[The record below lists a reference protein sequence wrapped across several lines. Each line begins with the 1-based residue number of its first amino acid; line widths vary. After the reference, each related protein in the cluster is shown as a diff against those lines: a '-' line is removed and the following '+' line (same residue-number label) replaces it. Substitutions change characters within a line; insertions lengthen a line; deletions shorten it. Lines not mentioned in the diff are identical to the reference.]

1 MLLVEGLQIRY
12 MLTTFTEKT
21 ELSHISSR
29 EITIALAGN
38 PNAGKSVV
46 FNQLTGGNQ
55 IIGNW
60 PGKTVERTEGWIKYR
75 GRRIRIVDLPGIYS
89 LSTYTEEELIAREF
103 IISGTP
109 DVIINVI
116 DASLLER
123 SLFLT
128 LQLLEME
135 RPLLLA
141 VNQLDVAESKGLKTD
156 INTLSKILGV
166 PAIGVIATKGIGL
179 NRLLTTAI
187 ELAEKKK
194 TIIPPTYGGE
204 IEQSII
210 ELVKSLDEVYPE
222 YPTRWLAIKILEKDE
237 WIRQLNIPREIL
249 DRAEEI
255 RVEIE
260 KTHRESIE
268 IVISSERYALA
279 SRIARSSQFYEK
291 RKKTFLE
298 NLDAVLLHP
307 ILGYISML
315 LFLLTAFMTL
325 FKIGE
330 IGSSL
335 LERLF
340 SNLDVLF
347 RNVSISDILRGLLFD
362 GILNGFVSG
371 ITIALPYILPFYI
384 FLSFLENSGYLA
396 RIAFLT
402 DSIMH
407 KLGLHGKGVIP
418 IIMGYG
424 CNVPAILGT
433 RILESRR
440 ERIIASFLSMLI
452 PCSARTVVILGLVG
466 IFLGIKWAFFI
477 YILDLIIIY
486 IVGLFMNR
494 YYPGETPGLIME
506 VPDLRIPVLRPTL
519 RQSWFRIKEFLYV
532 ALPYIVLG
540 SVLLEVIKLLG
551 WFDAINK
558 ILSPVVVD
566 WLGLPLIT
574 GIVLIFGVLRKE
586 LTLILL
592 STFSGT
598 TNFSL
603 ILNPRQMFV
612 FSLFVTLYVP
622 CLATIASLRKEL
634 GRFTAFILVLLEILL
649 ALLIAGIMNHLWIY
663 IVS

>member
-1 MLLVEGLQIRY
+1 MLKKSTSRSLD
-12 MLTTFTEKT
+12 
-21 ELSHISSR
+21 SHISKK

-60 PGKTVERTEGWIKYR
+60 PGKTVERTEGWIRYR
-75 GRRIRIVDLPGIYS
+75 DRRIRIVDLPGIYS

-103 IISGTP
+103 IISGIP

-135 RPLLLA
+135 KPLVLA

-156 INTLSKILGV
+156 IDALSKLLSI
-166 PAIGVIATKGIGL
+166 PAVGVIATRGTGL
-179 NRLLTTAI
+179 NKLLTVAI
-187 ELAEKKK
+187 ESADKQDSVA
-194 TIIPPTYGGE
+194 PPLYGGE
-204 IEQSII
+204 IEQSIE
-210 ELVKSLDEVYPE
+210 ELEKILDNAYPE
-222 YPTRWLAIKILEKDE
+222 YPVRWLAIKIIENDEDIKRLHLPEEVLERADV
-237 WIRQLNIPREIL
+237 IRRRLEETHGEPIEVIL
-249 DRAEEI
+249 
-255 RVEIE
+255 
-260 KTHRESIE
+260 
-268 IVISSERYALA
+268 SSERYALA
-279 SRIARSSQFYEK
+279 SRIARTSQRYEVG
-291 RKKTFLE
+291 RKTLLQR
-298 NLDAVLLHP
+298 LDSVLLHP
-307 ILGYISML
+307 VFGYISMGFF
-315 LFLLTAFMTL
+315 LFVAFIVL
-325 FKIGE
+325 FKIGS

-335 LERLF
+335 LEGLF
-340 SNLDVLF
+340 SRLAPMVNSLALPETVKELLWD
-347 RNVSISDILRGLLFD
+347 GLLS
-362 GILNGFVSG
+362 GIISG

-402 DSIMH
+402 DNIMH
-407 KLGLHGKGVIP
+407 KLGLHGKGAIP

-440 ERIIASFLSMLI
+440 ERVIASLLATLI

-466 IFLGIKWAFFI
+466 AFMGLKWAFVI
-477 YILDLIIIY
+477 YLLDLV
-486 IVGLFMNR
+486 IVYMAGFLMNR

-506 VPDLRIPVLRPTL
+506 VPDIRIPPLKPSL
-519 RQSWFRIKEFLYV
+519 RQSWFRIKEFLYI
-532 ALPYIVLG
+532 ALPYIMLG
-540 SVLLEVIKLLG
+540 SVILELIKIFG
-551 WFDAINK
+551 WFDTINR
-558 ILSPVVVD
+558 ILSPVIVN
-566 WLGLPLIT
+566 WLGLPPIT
-574 GIVLIFGVLRKE
+574 GVVLIFGLLRKE

-598 TNFSL
+598 TNFST

-612 FSLFVTLYVP
+612 FSFFVTLYVP
-622 CLATIASLRKEL
+622 CLATVAALKKEL
-634 GRFTAFILVLLEILL
+634 GNITSTLIVIGEILISLIL
-649 ALLIAGIMNHLWIY
+649 AGLLNHIWIY
-663 IVS
+663 MAG

>member
-1 MLLVEGLQIRY
+1 
-12 MLTTFTEKT
+12 MLTTSESKSID
-21 ELSHISSR
+21 SHISKR

-60 PGKTVERTEGWIKYR
+60 PGKTVERTEGWIRYR

-135 RPLLLA
+135 KPLVLA
-141 VNQLDVAESKGLKTD
+141 VNQLDVAESKGLRTD
-156 INTLSKILGV
+156 IDALSRLLGV
-166 PAIGVIATKGIGL
+166 PAVGVIATKGTGL

-187 ELAEKKK
+187 DLVDRQNN
-194 TIIPPTYGGE
+194 IVPPLYGGE
-204 IEQSII
+204 IEESIEEI
-210 ELVKSLDEVYPE
+210 VGILNGLYPE
-222 YPTRWLAIKILEKDE
+222 YPTRWLAIKVIENDEDIKRLNLPEEVQRKAEIIRKRLEE
-237 WIRQLNIPREIL
+237 THGEP
-249 DRAEEI
+249 
-255 RVEIE
+255 IE
-260 KTHRESIE
+260 
-268 IVISSERYALA
+268 VVLSSERYALA
-279 SRIARSSQFYEK
+279 SRIAKSAQYYEK
-291 RKKTFLE
+291 SKKTLTQT
-298 NLDAVLLHP
+298 LDSILLHP
-307 ILGYISML
+307 ILGYISMG
-315 LFLLTAFMTL
+315 LFLFIAFITL
-325 FKIGE
+325 FKIGA
-330 IGSSL
+330 IGSAF
-335 LERLF
+335 LESLF
-340 SNLDVLF
+340 SRLSPLIEG
-347 RNVSISDILRGLLFD
+347 ISLSETFKELIWNGLISGL
-362 GILNGFVSG
+362 VSG

-402 DSIMH
+402 DNIMH
-407 KLGLHGKGVIP
+407 KLGLHGKGTIP

-440 ERIIASFLSMLI
+440 ERIIASLLATLI

-466 IFLGIKWAFFI
+466 IFMGLKWALLI
-477 YILDLIIIY
+477 YVLDLVIIY

-506 VPDLRIPVLRPTL
+506 VPDIRIPVLKPTL
-519 RQSWFRIKEFLYV
+519 RQSWFRIKEFLYI
-532 ALPYIVLG
+532 ALPYIMLG
-540 SVLLEVIKLLG
+540 SVVLELIKILG
-551 WFDAINK
+551 WFDTINK
-558 ILSPVVVD
+558 ILSPVIVN
-566 WLGLPLIT
+566 WLGLPPIT
-574 GIVLIFGVLRKE
+574 GVVLIFGLLRKE

-598 TNFSL
+598 TNFSM

-612 FSLFVTLYVP
+612 FSFFVTLYIP
-622 CLATIASLRKEL
+622 CLATVAALKKEL
-634 GRFTAFILVLLEILL
+634 GSFTSTILVIGEILISLFL
-649 ALLIAGIMNHLWIY
+649 AGFLNQIWLYL
-663 IVS
+663 VR

>member
-12 MLTTFTEKT
+12 MLTTSSEKAD
-21 ELSHISSR
+21 SHILNR

-60 PGKTVERTEGWIKYR
+60 PGKTVERTEGWIRYR

-135 RPLLLA
+135 KPLVLA

-156 INTLSKILGV
+156 INTLSKLLGV
-166 PAIGVIATKGIGL
+166 PAIGIIATKGTGL

-187 ELAEKKK
+187 ELAEKKERI
-194 TIIPPTYGGE
+194 TPPTYGGE
-204 IEQSII
+204 IEQSIQ
-210 ELVKSLDEVYPE
+210 ELVRTLNEFHQE
-222 YPTRWLAIKILEKDE
+222 YPTRWLAIKLLEKDE
-237 WIRQLNIPREIL
+237 WLKNLNLSKDIL
-249 DRAEEI
+249 NQVEEI
-255 RVEIE
+255 REELERTHKEPIE
-260 KTHRESIE
+260 V
-268 IVISSERYALA
+268 VISSERYALA
-279 SRIARSSQFYEK
+279 SRIARNSQFYEK
-291 RKKTFLE
+291 RKKTILQ
-298 NLDAVLLHP
+298 NLDTILLHP
-307 ILGYISML
+307 VLGYASML
-315 LFLLTAFMTL
+315 TFLFVGFIVL
-325 FKIGE
+325 FKIGA

-335 LERLF
+335 LEHLF
-340 SNLDVLF
+340 SKLEPLIIRIPIPETF
-347 RNVSISDILRGLLFD
+347 RHLLWD
-362 GILNGFVSG
+362 GILSGFISG
-371 ITIALPYILPFYI
+371 VTIALPYILPFYV

-407 KLGLHGKGVIP
+407 KLGLHGKGAIP

-424 CNVPAILGT
+424 CNVPAVLGT

-440 ERIIASFLSMLI
+440 ERIIASFLSTLI

-466 IFLGIKWAFFI
+466 VFLGVKWALLI
-477 YILDLIIIY
+477 YLLDLIIIY
-486 IVGLFMNR
+486 IAGLLMNR

-506 VPDLRIPVLRPTL
+506 VPDLRIPVLKPTL
-519 RQSWFRIKEFLYV
+519 RQTWFRIKEFLYI
-532 ALPYIVLG
+532 ALPYMMLG
-540 SVLLEVIKLLG
+540 SVALELLELLG
-551 WFDAINK
+551 WFSSINRV
-558 ILSPVVVD
+558 LSPVIEY
-566 WLGLPLIT
+566 WLGLPPIT
-574 GIVLIFGVLRKE
+574 GIVLIFGMLRKE

-612 FSLFVTLYVP
+612 FSFFVTLYVP
-622 CLATIASLRKEL
+622 CLATIVALKKEL
-634 GRFTAFILVLLEILL
+634 GNITASILVIMEVILSLLL
-649 ALLIAGIMNHLWIY
+649 AGLLNQFWIY
-663 IVS
+663 IAG

>member
-1 MLLVEGLQIRY
+1 MLLVEGLQTRY
-12 MLTTFTEKT
+12 MLTISSEKAD
-21 ELSHISSR
+21 SHILNK

-60 PGKTVERTEGWIKYR
+60 PGKTVERTEGWMRYK

-109 DVIINVI
+109 DVIVNVI

-135 RPLLLA
+135 KPLVLA

-156 INTLSKILGV
+156 ISVLSKLLGV
-166 PAIGVIATKGIGL
+166 PAVGIIATKGTGL
-179 NRLLTTAI
+179 NRLLTTTI
-187 ELAEKKK
+187 ELVDKKERVV
-194 TIIPPTYGGE
+194 PPTYGGE
-204 IEQSII
+204 IEQSIQ
-210 ELVKSLDEVYPE
+210 ELIRLLDEFYSE
-222 YPTRWLAIKILEKDE
+222 YPTRWLAIKLLEKDE
-237 WIRQLNIPREIL
+237 WLKNLNLPGEIL
-249 DRAEEI
+249 SQAEKI
-255 RVEIE
+255 RLELE
-260 KTHRESIE
+260 KTHKEPIE
-268 IVISSERYALA
+268 VVISSERYALA

-291 RKKTFLE
+291 KRRTILQ
-298 NLDAVLLHP
+298 NLDTILLHP
-307 ILGYISML
+307 VLGYVSML
-315 LFLLTAFMTL
+315 TFLFIGFIVL
-325 FKIGE
+325 FKVGA

-335 LERLF
+335 LEQLF
-340 SNLDVLF
+340 SNLEPLVI
-347 RNVSISDILRGLLFD
+347 SIPLPETLRHLLWD
-362 GILNGFVSG
+362 GILSGFISG
-371 ITIALPYILPFYI
+371 VTIALPYILPFYI

-407 KLGLHGKGVIP
+407 KLGLHGKGTIP

-424 CNVPAILGT
+424 CNVPAVLGT

-440 ERIIASFLSMLI
+440 ERIIASFLSTLI

-466 IFLGIKWAFFI
+466 IFLGVKWALLI
-477 YILDLIIIY
+477 YLLDLVIIY

-506 VPDLRIPVLRPTL
+506 VPDLRIPVLKPTL
-519 RQSWFRIKEFLYV
+519 RQSWFRIKEFLYI
-532 ALPYIVLG
+532 ALPYMILG
-540 SVLLEVIKLLG
+540 SVALELIDLLG
-551 WFDAINK
+551 WSNIINK
-558 ILSPVVVD
+558 ILSPIIEH
-566 WLGLPLIT
+566 WLGLPPIT
-574 GIVLIFGVLRKE
+574 GMVLIFGLLRKE

-603 ILNPRQMFV
+603 VLNPRQMFV
-612 FSLFVTLYVP
+612 FSFFVTLYVP
-622 CLATIASLRKEL
+622 CLATIVVLKKEL
-634 GRFTAFILVLLEILL
+634 GNITASILVIMEVFLSILL
-649 ALLIAGIMNHLWIY
+649 AGLLNQFWLYIAR
-663 IVS
+663 

>member
-1 MLLVEGLQIRY
+1 MPSVEGLQIRY
-12 MLTTFTEKT
+12 MLTTSSEKT
-21 ELSHISSR
+21 ESSYISSR

-60 PGKTVERTEGWIKYR
+60 PGKTVERTEGWVRYR

-135 RPLLLA
+135 RPVLLA
-141 VNQLDVAESKGLKTD
+141 VNQLDVAESKGLRTD
-156 INTLSKILGV
+156 INTLSKLLGV
-166 PAIGVIATKGIGL
+166 PAVGIIATKGTGL

-187 ELAEKKK
+187 ELAEKKER
-194 TIIPPTYGGE
+194 IIPPAYGGE
-204 IEQSII
+204 IEQSIL
-210 ELVKSLDEVYPE
+210 ELTRLLDGIYQE
-222 YPTRWLAIKILEKDE
+222 YPTRWLAIKIIEKDE
-237 WIRQLNIPREIL
+237 WLKNLDIPKSIL
-249 DRAEEI
+249 TRAEEI
-255 RVEIE
+255 REEIE
-260 KTHRESIE
+260 RTHKEPIE
-268 IVISSERYALA
+268 VIVSSERYALA
-279 SRIARSSQFYEK
+279 SRIARSSQYYEK
-291 RKKTFLE
+291 RKKSFLQ
-298 NLDAVLLHP
+298 NLDLVLLHP
-307 ILGYISML
+307 ILGYVSMV
-315 LFLLTAFMTL
+315 LFLFVAFVSL
-325 FKIGE
+325 FKIGA
-330 IGSSL
+330 IGSSF
-335 LERLF
+335 LEELF
-340 SNLDVLF
+340 SHLDPIIK
-347 RNVSISDILRGLLFD
+347 SISIPETLKNLLWD
-362 GILNGFVSG
+362 GILNGFISG
-371 ITIALPYILPFYI
+371 VTIALPYILPFYI

-407 KLGLHGKGVIP
+407 KLGLHGKGAIP

-433 RILESRR
+433 RILESKR

-466 IFLGIKWAFFI
+466 IFLGIKWALVI
-477 YILDLIIIY
+477 YILDLIVIY

-506 VPDLRIPVLRPTL
+506 VPDLRVPVLKPTL

-532 ALPYIVLG
+532 ALPYIILG
-540 SVLLEVIKLLG
+540 SVLLEIIKLLG
-551 WFDAINK
+551 WFNAINR
-558 ILSPVVVD
+558 ILSPIIVN
-566 WLGLPLIT
+566 WLGLPPIT
-574 GIVLIFGVLRKE
+574 GIVLIFGLLRKE

-598 TNFSL
+598 TDFSL
-603 ILNPRQMFV
+603 ILNPRQMFI
-612 FSLFVTLYVP
+612 FSFFVTLYIP

-634 GRFTAFILVLLEILL
+634 GRFTASILVFLEILL
-649 ALLIAGIMNHLWIY
+649 SLLLAGILNHLWIY
-663 IVS
+663 IAS

>member
-1 MLLVEGLQIRY
+1 MLLVEGLQTRY
-12 MLTTFTEKT
+12 MLTISSEKAD
-21 ELSHISSR
+21 SHILNK

-60 PGKTVERTEGWIKYR
+60 PGKTVERTEGWMRYK

-109 DVIINVI
+109 DVIVNVI

-135 RPLLLA
+135 KPLVLA

-156 INTLSKILGV
+156 ISVLSKLLGV
-166 PAIGVIATKGIGL
+166 PAVGIIATKGTGL
-179 NRLLTTAI
+179 NRLLTTTI
-187 ELAEKKK
+187 ELVDKKERVV
-194 TIIPPTYGGE
+194 PPTYGGE
-204 IEQSII
+204 IEQSIQ
-210 ELVKSLDEVYPE
+210 ELIRLLDEFYSE
-222 YPTRWLAIKILEKDE
+222 YPTRWLAIKLLEKDE
-237 WIRQLNIPREIL
+237 WLKNLNLPGEIL
-249 DRAEEI
+249 SQAEKI
-255 RVEIE
+255 RLELE
-260 KTHRESIE
+260 KTHKEPIE
-268 IVISSERYALA
+268 VVISSERYALA

-291 RKKTFLE
+291 KRRTILQ
-298 NLDAVLLHP
+298 NLDTILLHP
-307 ILGYISML
+307 VLGYVSML
-315 LFLLTAFMTL
+315 TFLFIGFIVL
-325 FKIGE
+325 FKVGA

-335 LERLF
+335 LEQLF
-340 SNLDVLF
+340 SNLEPLVI
-347 RNVSISDILRGLLFD
+347 SIPLPETLRHLLWD
-362 GILNGFVSG
+362 GILSGFISG
-371 ITIALPYILPFYI
+371 VTIALPYILPFYI

-407 KLGLHGKGVIP
+407 KLGLHGKGTIP

-424 CNVPAILGT
+424 CNVPAVLGT

-440 ERIIASFLSMLI
+440 ERIIASFLSTLI

-466 IFLGIKWAFFI
+466 IFLGVKWALLI
-477 YILDLIIIY
+477 YLLDLVIIY

-506 VPDLRIPVLRPTL
+506 VPDLRIPVLKPTL
-519 RQSWFRIKEFLYV
+519 RQSWFRIKEFLYI
-532 ALPYIVLG
+532 ALPYMILG
-540 SVLLEVIKLLG
+540 SVALELIDLLG
-551 WFDAINK
+551 WSNIINK
-558 ILSPVVVD
+558 ILSPIIEH
-566 WLGLPLIT
+566 WLGLPPIT
-574 GIVLIFGVLRKE
+574 GIVLIFGLLRKE

-603 ILNPRQMFV
+603 VLNPRQMFV
-612 FSLFVTLYVP
+612 FSFFVTLYVP
-622 CLATIASLRKEL
+622 CLATIVVLKKEWGNITAS
-634 GRFTAFILVLLEILL
+634 ILVIMEVFLSILL
-649 ALLIAGIMNHLWIY
+649 AGLLNQFWLYIAR
-663 IVS
+663 

>member
-1 MLLVEGLQIRY
+1 MLLVEGLQTRY
-12 MLTTFTEKT
+12 MLTISSEKAD
-21 ELSHISSR
+21 SHILNK

-60 PGKTVERTEGWIKYR
+60 PGKTVERTEGWMRYK

-109 DVIINVI
+109 DVIVNVI

-135 RPLLLA
+135 KPLVLA

-156 INTLSKILGV
+156 ISVLSKLLGV
-166 PAIGVIATKGIGL
+166 PAVGIIATKGTGL
-179 NRLLTTAI
+179 NRLLTTTI
-187 ELAEKKK
+187 ELVDKKERVV
-194 TIIPPTYGGE
+194 PPTYGGE
-204 IEQSII
+204 IEQSIQ
-210 ELVKSLDEVYPE
+210 ELIRLLDEFYSE
-222 YPTRWLAIKILEKDE
+222 YPTRWLAIKLLEKDE
-237 WIRQLNIPREIL
+237 WLKNLNLPGEIL
-249 DRAEEI
+249 SQAEKI
-255 RVEIE
+255 RLELE
-260 KTHRESIE
+260 KTHKEPIE
-268 IVISSERYALA
+268 VVISSERYALA

-291 RKKTFLE
+291 KRRTILQ
-298 NLDAVLLHP
+298 NLDTILLHP
-307 ILGYISML
+307 VLGYVSML
-315 LFLLTAFMTL
+315 TFLFIGFIVL
-325 FKIGE
+325 FKVGA

-335 LERLF
+335 LEQLF
-340 SNLDVLF
+340 SNLEPLVI
-347 RNVSISDILRGLLFD
+347 SIPLPETLRHLLWD
-362 GILNGFVSG
+362 GILSGFISG
-371 ITIALPYILPFYI
+371 VTIALPYILPFYI

-407 KLGLHGKGVIP
+407 KLGLHGKGTIP

-424 CNVPAILGT
+424 CNVPAVLGT

-440 ERIIASFLSMLI
+440 ERIIASFLSTLI

-466 IFLGIKWAFFI
+466 IFLGVKWALLI
-477 YILDLIIIY
+477 YLLDLVIIY

-506 VPDLRIPVLRPTL
+506 VPDLRIPVLKPTL
-519 RQSWFRIKEFLYV
+519 RQSWFRIKEFLYI
-532 ALPYIVLG
+532 ALPYMILG
-540 SVLLEVIKLLG
+540 SVALELIDLLG
-551 WFDAINK
+551 WSNIINK
-558 ILSPVVVD
+558 ILSPIIEH
-566 WLGLPLIT
+566 WLGLPPIT
-574 GIVLIFGVLRKE
+574 GIVLIFGLLRKE

-603 ILNPRQMFV
+603 VLNPRQMFV
-612 FSLFVTLYVP
+612 FSFFVTLYVP
-622 CLATIASLRKEL
+622 CLATIVVLKKEL
-634 GRFTAFILVLLEILL
+634 GNITASILVIMEVFLSILL
-649 ALLIAGIMNHLWIY
+649 AGLLNQFWLYIAR
-663 IVS
+663 

>member
-1 MLLVEGLQIRY
+1 MPLVEGLQIRY
-12 MLTTFTEKT
+12 MLTISNEKT
-21 ELSHISSR
+21 DSHILSR
-29 EITIALAGN
+29 EITVALAGN

-60 PGKTVERTEGWIKYR
+60 PGKTVERTEGWVRYK

-135 RPLLLA
+135 RPLVLA

-156 INTLSKILGV
+156 ISTLSKLLGV
-166 PAIGVIATKGIGL
+166 PAVGIIATKGTGL

-187 ELAEKKK
+187 ELAERKERFV
-194 TIIPPTYGGE
+194 PPTYGGE
-204 IEQSII
+204 IEQSIQ
-210 ELVKSLDEVYPE
+210 ELIRFLDESYPE
-222 YPTRWLAIKILEKDE
+222 YPTRWLAIKLLEKDE
-237 WIRQLNIPREIL
+237 WLKSLNLPREVL
-249 DRAEEI
+249 SQAEEI
-255 RVEIE
+255 REELE
-260 KTHRESIE
+260 KTHKEPIE
-268 IVISSERYALA
+268 VVISSERYALA
-279 SRIARSSQFYEK
+279 SRIARNSQFYEK
-291 RKKTFLE
+291 KKRTLLQ
-298 NLDAVLLHP
+298 NLDTILLHP
-307 ILGYISML
+307 ILGYVSML
-315 LFLLTAFMTL
+315 TFLFIGFIVL
-325 FKIGE
+325 FKIGA

-335 LERLF
+335 LEHLF
-340 SNLDVLF
+340 SNLEPLITHIPLSEPF
-347 RNVSISDILRGLLFD
+347 RRLLWD
-362 GILNGFVSG
+362 GILGGFISG
-371 ITIALPYILPFYI
+371 VTIALPYILPFYV

-407 KLGLHGKGVIP
+407 KLGLHGKGAIP

-424 CNVPAILGT
+424 CNVPAVLGT

-440 ERIIASFLSMLI
+440 ERIIASFLSTLI

-466 IFLGIKWAFFI
+466 VFLGVKWALLI
-477 YILDLIIIY
+477 YLLDLLIIY

-506 VPDLRIPVLRPTL
+506 VPDLRIPVLKPTL
-519 RQSWFRIKEFLYV
+519 RQAWFRIKEFLYI
-532 ALPYIVLG
+532 ALPYMMLG
-540 SVLLEVIKLLG
+540 SVALEVVELLG
-551 WFDAINK
+551 WSGLINRV
-558 ILSPVVVD
+558 LSPIIEH
-566 WLGLPLIT
+566 WLGLPPIT
-574 GIVLIFGVLRKE
+574 GIVLIFGLLRKE

-598 TNFSL
+598 TNFSS

-612 FSLFVTLYVP
+612 FSFFVTLYVP
-622 CLATIASLRKEL
+622 CLATIVALKKEL
-634 GRFTAFILVLLEILL
+634 GNITASILVIMEVILSLLL
-649 ALLIAGIMNHLWIY
+649 AGLLNQIWVYIAR
-663 IVS
+663 